1 MMRLV
6 VLFLGAKSAFGDWVN
21 PEITTFELP
30 WFHPPIEWVS
40 ANRIG
45 FTGVHPELDNDST
58 FQAWIAENTG
68 RRHQFFDDSTVS

>member
-40 ANRIG
+40 ANR
-45 FTGVHPELDNDST
+45 VST
-58 FQAWIAENTG
+58 YSHLRLLLF
-68 RRHQFFDDSTVS
+68 